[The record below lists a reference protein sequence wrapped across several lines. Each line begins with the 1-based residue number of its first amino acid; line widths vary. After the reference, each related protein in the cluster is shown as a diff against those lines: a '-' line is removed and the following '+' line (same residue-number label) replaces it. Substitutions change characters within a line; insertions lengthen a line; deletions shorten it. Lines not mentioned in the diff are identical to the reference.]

1 MPAISCDTNPT
12 PRSEKA
18 RLRNRFLTLAGID
31 GALKKALITK
41 IFPRLVT
48 RENAKCETQR
58 EKRKVFCNGQ
68 VVENLST
75 FNCSTFQPFYI
86 LPVVFQAFYLSHP
99 FSIRFLK

>member
-18 RLRNRFLTLAGID
+18 RLRNSFFSLAGID
-31 GALKKALITK
+31 DAFNKVRISK

-58 EKRKVFCNGQ
+58 EKKKVS
-68 VVENLST
+68 L
-75 FNCSTFQPFYI
+75 
-86 LPVVFQAFYLSHP
+86 
-99 FSIRFLK
+99 

>member
-31 GALKKALITK
+31 EALNKARITK

-48 RENAKCETQR
+48 RENAKFETQR
-58 EKRKVFCNGQ
+58 EKKKVS
-68 VVENLST
+68 L
-75 FNCSTFQPFYI
+75 
-86 LPVVFQAFYLSHP
+86 
-99 FSIRFLK
+99 

>member
-31 GALKKALITK
+31 EALNKARITK

-48 RENAKCETQR
+48 RENAKFET
-58 EKRKVFCNGQ
+58 ERK
-68 VVENLST
+68 EES
-75 FNCSTFQPFYI
+75 
-86 LPVVFQAFYLSHP
+86 
-99 FSIRFLK
+99 FSVTGKL

>member
-31 GALKKALITK
+31 EALNKARITK

-48 RENAKCETQR
+48 RENAKLKHR
-58 EKRKVFCNGQ
+58 EKRRKILCNGQ
-68 VVENLST
+68 VVEILPT
-75 FNCSTFQPFYI
+75 FDCSTVRPFFI
-86 LPVVFQAFYLSHP
+86 LPVVFQAFYISHL
-99 FSIRFLK
+99 FSVPFLK